1 MLSRKSPR
9 KNPFE
14 PGTSDTCKQALVGG
28 SRRAGFRAT
37 HWRSDLGASRNA
49 YGVRPAL
56 RPFVHVVRLSSKGQ
70 IVIPKE
76 VRRRHK
82 LDRNT
87 DLVLQEE
94 GDILVLRKKRDVERI
109 LKDQFYPLLRA
120 SERSLA
126 ELWDNP
132 EDDVWNDV

>member
-1 MLSRKSPR
+1 M
-9 KNPFE
+9 
-14 PGTSDTCKQALVGG
+14 
-28 SRRAGFRAT
+28 
-37 HWRSDLGASRNA
+37 
-49 YGVRPAL
+49 
-56 RPFVHVVRLSSKGQ
+56 SSKGQ
-70 IVIPKE
+70 IVIPGE

-94 GDILVLRKKRDVERI
+94 GDFLVLRKKGDVEKVLR
-109 LKDQFYPLLRA
+109 DQFYPLLKA